1 MLVTIVTII
10 LIIIAI
16 FLLAGM
22 LFVFFFLAR
31 GLQKIDEGAHG
42 SSIGFRIIII
52 PGCIVFWPV
61 LLRRW
66 VQVIITEKVN
76 KIEMRVGA

>member
-1 MLVTIVTII
+1 MLVTIATII
-10 LIIIAI
+10 LIMFAVFI
-16 FLLAGM
+16 LAGM

-31 GLQKIDEGAHG
+31 GLQKIDAGIHG

-61 LLRRW
+61 LLRKW
-66 VQVIITEKVN
+66 FQVVREEKLN
-76 KIEMRVGA
+76 KVEAHT